1 MNWWSMQNW
10 LSEGKLH
17 VGSLIQTL
25 NEFFICDYNISN
37 LFYLFCNAALLFSQV
52 NNHMHRG

>member
-25 NEFFICDYNISN
+25 NEFFICDYLIFFTFSVMQH
-37 LFYLFCNAALLFSQV
+37 FYLV
-52 NNHMHRG
+52 K